1 MKLYDLFPDIFVVN
15 NWKNNNNDELEKMC
29 YRIREKYPS
38 EQIYENLENMA
49 NESHMNEYSSD
60 SKKDRM
66 DFVKKQGKIL
76 KDQALRIDNDNEISY
91 PNTRDFIHTLS
102 YTTEHL
108 TQSHNFKLE
117 EEKEM
122 QPLLKF
128 AEDSV
133 KEIEKRLDMDDE
145 PCYMKYESP
154 HNCFFNIQAPGCTFY
169 DRHNHLPYKWTL
181 IYYVKMDTSLKTGA
195 LMLFNPSLANLTW
208 HSKNR
213 GNMDIDEISLDSYYK
228 GDVKMYFPKP
238 GDLVIFPAYISHT
251 GDFYSEKAKCDRIA
265 IPINI

>member
-1 MKLYDLFPDIFVVN
+1 MKLYDLFPHIFVVN

-29 YRIREKYPS
+29 YRIREKYPF
-38 EQIYENLENMA
+38 EQIYENIENFVG
-49 NESHMNEYSSD
+49 NNWKNNRSD
-60 SKKDRM
+60 YI
-66 DFVKKQGKIL
+66 KKQVKIL
-76 KDQALRIDNDNEISY
+76 KDHASRIDNYNEISY
-91 PNTRDFIHTLS
+91 PNTRDSIHTLS

-128 AEDSV
+128 AKDSV
-133 KEIEKRLDMDDE
+133 KEIEKRLEMDNE
-145 PCYMKYESP
+145 PVYMKYESP
-154 HNCFFNIQAPGCTFY
+154 YNCFFNIQSPGGTFY
-169 DRHNHLPYKWTL
+169 DRHNHLPFKWTL

-208 HSKNR
+208 HSKNT
-213 GNMDIDEISLDSYYK
+213 GNMDIDAISLDSYYK
-228 GDVKMYFPKP
+228 GDVKMYYPKP